1 MTFWIGVVI
10 GVIVGAN
17 LGALMLAL
25 CMAAK
30 ENYEADAQWNRGALM
45 KRHSA
50 TRVMTR
56 WARALGSLDRV
67 PRRAS

>member
-25 CMAAK
+25 CIAAK
-30 ENYEADAQWNRGALM
+30 ENHRADVEWNRGALV

-50 TRVMTR
+50 ARVMSR
-56 WARALGSLDRV
+56 WARALGSLNRV